1 MDSRRRTTRRTTAS
15 TGADELSPQARLV
28 ADRLQQLSVPEAERV
43 LERAIE
49 LQTAAPGAGPG
60 SAISTEMLARIAE
73 ELEIDV
79 AHLRQ
84 ALVEELFRVHV
95 EEPDLIDRLVAP
107 DTVSANGPVPGTEA
121 EVRAVI
127 DAWMGGHE
135 GMRKRAEDR
144 SRTVWERDRSL
155 ASTIAHALSSSR
167 GPGTLRRAETVT
179 TSVRPATDVEQVVV
193 VEADTGNLRR
203 LAIGLL
209 AGAAAT
215 GALVAGVGAAIDPS
229 GFGVG
234 PAAAG
239 LGTFAVLGG
248 GVVIG
253 VRMWAG
259 KMQDAVTRVL
269 DAVRS
274 PHLVARQAVLPFGLD
289 RIFRIGR

>member
-1 MDSRRRTTRRTTAS
+1 MDRRRRTTPGTPPSSA
-15 TGADELSPQARLV
+15 GGELSPEARLV

-49 LQTAAPGAGPG
+49 LETAAPGTGPG
-60 SAISTEMLARIAE
+60 TAISTEMLARIAA
-73 ELEIDV
+73 ELDIDV

-84 ALVEELFRVHV
+84 ALVEEMFRVQV
-95 EEPDLIDRLVAP
+95 EEPDLVDRLIAP
-107 DTVSANGPVPGTEA
+107 RKVSVHGPVAGTEA
-121 EVRAVI
+121 EIRAVI
-127 DAWMGGHE
+127 DAWMGGRE

-144 SRTVWERDRSL
+144 SRTAWERDRSF
-155 ASTIAHALSSSR
+155 AATIAHALSSSR
-167 GPGTLRRAETVT
+167 GPGTLRKAAAVT
-179 TSVRPATDVEQVVV
+179 TSVRPATDTEQVVV
-193 VEADTGNLRR
+193 VEADTTNLRR

-215 GALVAGVGAAIDPS
+215 GAIVAGAATAFDPS

-234 PAAAG
+234 EAVAG

-248 GVVIG
+248 GVLIG
-253 VRMWAG
+253 VKMWARQM
-259 KMQDAVTRVL
+259 KDAVDRVL

-274 PHLVARQAVLPFGLD
+274 PHLVAQPVTLPFGLD